1 MNRIHEL
8 ETLIAAFGR
17 PRPLAPLGSTERDEG
32 TTSAGSRL
40 RRIALNAA
48 AAKAWDAEDPERA
61 RRFHALVAE
70 LDAETKRVERTERER
85 IATERILRTS
95 ASRLERSGVGERSL
109 DAAASAYETEALG
122 VVKRWRA
129 DASLTWL
136 VMCGV
141 KGTGKSVAATWLV
154 REVINSG
161 DSAAFRRTSELAKLS
176 QFEAGAAELEH
187 LKCVHLLVLDDFGAE
202 LLTDYARAQ
211 LFEVLDH
218 RHENYGRTILTS
230 NLQWQGAGGMAERL
244 GERLVDRMAQA
255 GRVVQLQPEKSLRR
269 GGRSA

>member
-1 MNRIHEL
+1 MSTSRVNEL
-8 ETLIAAFGR
+8 LSHIEALGR
-17 PRPLAPLGSTERDEG
+17 PSMAIGTFRAIAHSLAR
-32 TTSAGSRL
+32 
-40 RRIALNAA
+40 
-48 AAKAWDAEDPERA
+48 AKAWDEANPEMAAKYRALCAE
-61 RRFHALVAE
+61 V
-70 LDAETKRVERTERER
+70 DAETARVAREERER
-85 IATERILRTS
+85 IAAERILRTA

-109 DAAASAYETEALG
+109 DAAAAAYETEALG

-154 REVINSG
+154 REVIGSG

-187 LKCVHLLVLDDFGAE
+187 LKHVHLLVLDDFGAE
-202 LLTDYARAQ
+202 LLTDYAKAQ

-230 NLQWQGAGGMAERL
+230 NLRWQGAGGMAERL

-269 GGRSA
+269 GGRAA

>member
-1 MNRIHEL
+1 VSTSRINEL
-8 ETLIAAFGR
+8 LSRIEALGR
-17 PRPLAPLGSTERDEG
+17 PEMALKSFGSVARSLSAARTWDEKNPAL
-32 TTSAGSRL
+32 SAQYR
-40 RRIALNAA
+40 ALC
-48 AAKAWDAEDPERA
+48 
-61 RRFHALVAE
+61 AE
-70 LDAETKRVERTERER
+70 LDVETKRVERAERER
-85 IATERILRTS
+85 IAAERILRTS

-122 VVKRWRA
+122 VVRRWRA

-187 LKCVHLLVLDDFGAE
+187 LKHVHLLVLDDLGAE

-230 NLQWQGAGGMAERL
+230 NLAWQGAGGMAERL

-269 GGRSA
+269 GGRAA